1 MSGQSLVLNGG
12 VLARPAPPGK
22 KLDEWKLNQR
32 KLGEKEQVVIRCARG
47 LLRLVLSSMLPL
59 SAAVVAQS
67 TAGKPEVLVVDAAAP
82 AHTFPH
88 FWEHM
93 FGSGRASLSLRESY
107 RQDLRQVKKATDVAY
122 IRFHAIFLDDMGVY
136 DEDSAGRPVYN
147 FSYVDQVYDGLLQN
161 GVRPFVELSFMPK
174 KLASKEA
181 LHAFWYKQ
189 NVAPPKDWAKW
200 DDLIYQFTKHLV
212 DRYGLD
218 EVQRWYF
225 EVWNEPNIDFWVG
238 EPKQATYFELYDHSA
253 AAVKRVSSR
262 LRVGGPA
269 TAQAAWADAFIQHC
283 VEKKV
288 PVDFVSTHV
297 YGNDS
302 AADVFATNESIPR
315 DRMVCRAVKKVHDQI
330 KASALPSLPLI
341 WSEFNASYKNEP
353 DITDSTY
360 MGPWMADTIR
370 QCDGLVDEMS
380 YWSFSDVFEE
390 QGVVKKPFYGGYGL
404 IAAGSIPKPA
414 FAAFRLLHQLGD
426 ERIALDSDD
435 ALVTRASDGSLVV
448 AVWNLISPDQLP
460 PTPGS
465 AKTIIM
471 RIENLGGSHQASI
484 SRADG
489 EHGDPRPLY
498 EKMGSPV
505 YPTQAQLQAL
515 RKATEPGPPEVRELK
530 GGELSVTLPANA
542 LAVIAIR

>member
-1 MSGQSLVLNGG
+1 MIRCNRSPLGLVLW
-12 VLARPAPPGK
+12 VMLAFSLAAVAQPAASQP
-22 KLDEWKLNQR
+22 EI
-32 KLGEKEQVVIRCARG
+32 VVI
-47 LLRLVLSSMLPL
+47 
-59 SAAVVAQS
+59 
-67 TAGKPEVLVVDAAAP
+67 DASAP
-82 AHTFPH
+82 AHPFPH

-93 FGSGRASLSLRESY
+93 FGSGRASLSMRESY
-107 RQDLRQVKKATDVAY
+107 RQDLRQVKAATDVGY

-147 FSYVDQVYDGLLQN
+147 FSYVDQVYDGLLEN

-174 KLASKEA
+174 KLASRDA
-181 LHAFWYKQ
+181 PHAFWYKQ

-218 EVQRWYF
+218 EVARWYF

-253 AAVKRVSSR
+253 AAVKRVSGR

-283 VEKKV
+283 VEKHV

-302 AADVFATNESIPR
+302 AQDVFGTNENIPR
-315 DRMVCRAVKKVHDQI
+315 ERMVCRAVKKVHDQI
-330 KASALPSLPLI
+330 KASALPGLPLI

-353 DITDSTY
+353 EITDSIY

-390 QGVVKKPFYGGYGL
+390 QGVVKQPFYGGYGL
-404 IAAGSIPKPA
+404 IAAGGIPKPA
-414 FAAFRLLHQLGD
+414 LAAFTVLHQLGQ
-426 ERIALDSDD
+426 ERLALDSDST
-435 ALVTRASDGSLVV
+435 LVTRARDGSLVV
-448 AVWNLISPDQLP
+448 AVWNLVPSGQ
-460 PTPGS
+460 TGG
-465 AKTIIM
+465 AKSLVLQFK
-471 RIENLGGSHQASI
+471 NLGGAHHAAV
-484 SRADG
+484 SRVDH
-489 EHGDPRPLY
+489 EHGDPHSAY

-505 YPTQAQLQAL
+505 YPTQAQLQKL
-515 RKATEPGPPEVRELK
+515 RESIKLGAPEIEELK
-530 GGELSVTLPANA
+530 GGELNLTLPPDG
-542 LAVIAIR
+542 LAVIQIR